1 MRCIFKG
8 NSFSFFFSILLL
20 IFLFNTT
27 LYCSSEVDVAAQF
40 VAYIKNEDFENA
52 YYLFLPSLR
61 THFTLQ
67 QFESRQREVQKEFVQ
82 KLGTVSIVRVDE
94 ILARY
99 KGPLL
104 DEANLQRFFPFWKQ
118 KRKEEN
124 RIFQYIFGNGK
135 AVLVG
140 VDTISMKEGTYVE
153 RYEFL
158 PEVQQYLTS
167 EKQKPLEMKT
177 KIIVG

>member
-1 MRCIFKG
+1 LEKR
-8 NSFSFFFSILLL
+8 
-20 IFLFNTT
+20 
-27 LYCSSEVDVAAQF
+27 
-40 VAYIKNEDFENA
+40 
-52 YYLFLPSLR
+52 
-61 THFTLQ
+61 
-67 QFESRQREVQKEFVQ
+67 
-82 KLGTVSIVRVDE
+82 
-94 ILARY
+94 
-99 KGPLL
+99 
-104 DEANLQRFFPFWKQ
+104 